1 LTPLAH
7 HPCAPSL
14 GNIYRSGD
22 ALATADRPVASCTYN
37 ITRAG
42 SIMTEDLA
50 DGLLLDVRGITLAD
64 PGIDEDG
71 SALDRAL
78 QRLLTSNLDTNYNS
92 FSSVI

>member
-1 LTPLAH
+1 M
-7 HPCAPSL
+7 
-14 GNIYRSGD
+14 
-22 ALATADRPVASCTYN
+22 ASCTYN
-37 ITRAG
+37 ITHVG

-50 DGLLLDVRGITLAD
+50 DGLLLDVRGIALAD
-64 PGIDEDG
+64 PGIDDDG